1 MPTSAEKPHSS
12 TTPRPDSTTPKQHG
26 GRPRSPERQARDA
39 RQDRKQATGCAIT
52 DFRAHIDDPTAVNT
66 AYQAVFHFE
75 RVDQI
80 DALVAVRDEEP
91 DIGFM
96 MRLLALCTLPRTDP
110 GKRTQYVRRN
120 GPYTLVMSATAEQGR
135 LPFGILPRLA
145 LAWVCTEAVRTQS
158 RTITLGRSLTSFMRA
173 VGITNDSGGRRGDLT
188 RMRTQLQRLFTAA
201 VSLSYDDEK
210 HHQSVAGMIATH
222 VDLWWDPRDDGPMLL
237 DSQIELGQEFF
248 DEIIRRP
255 VPIDMNVLR
264 ALKRSSLGL
273 DVYMWLTY
281 RLFGLTKPFDLA
293 WTTLNAQFAKNPTTD
308 PNAITWFRRDM
319 LRELRKIHTAWPE
332 FEFGLPSGR
341 LRLLPTQPRITPRD

>member
-1 MPTSAEKPHSS
+1 
-12 TTPRPDSTTPKQHG
+12 
-26 GRPRSPERQARDA
+26 
-39 RQDRKQATGCAIT
+39 
-52 DFRAHIDDPTAVNT
+52 
-66 AYQAVFHFE
+66 
-75 RVDQI
+75 
-80 DALVAVRDEEP
+80 
-91 DIGFM
+91 M

-222 VDLWWDPRDDGPMLL
+222 VDLWWDPRDDGQMLL
-237 DSQIELGQEFF
+237 ASQIELGQEFF